1 MTPELKQLLNNRV
14 ALYYLLLDNYQ
25 QELAK
30 ASFTNESLELEERVT
45 AFQRDIMDLEDRLDD

>member
-45 AFQRDIMDLEDRLDD
+45 AFQHDIMDLEKRLDD